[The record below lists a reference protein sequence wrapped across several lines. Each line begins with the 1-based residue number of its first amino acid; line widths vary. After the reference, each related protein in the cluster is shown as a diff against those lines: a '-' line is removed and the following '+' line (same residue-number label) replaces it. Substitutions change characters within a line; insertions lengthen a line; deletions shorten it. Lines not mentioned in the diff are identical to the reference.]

1 LVTKRAA
8 AAVGAALLLAA
19 SGSNSVAET
28 SFEQRQADKCAH
40 YRRAY
45 AFAITREGKA
55 GLGKEFLERH
65 DAFLA
70 SGCTAPPDVCARSP
84 EEIKLVNLLVVLG
97 MNEGMASTF
106 FPFRCPR

>member
-1 LVTKRAA
+1 VTRRASAAFAA
-8 AAVGAALLLAA
+8 ALFLAA
-19 SGSNSVAET
+19 SGSYSVAET
-28 SFEQRQADKCAH
+28 SFEQRQVEKCSH
-40 YRRAY
+40 YRRAF
-45 AFAITREGKA
+45 AFAITREGTA

-65 DAFLA
+65 EAFLA

-84 EEIKLVNLLVVLG
+84 QEIKLVNILVVLG